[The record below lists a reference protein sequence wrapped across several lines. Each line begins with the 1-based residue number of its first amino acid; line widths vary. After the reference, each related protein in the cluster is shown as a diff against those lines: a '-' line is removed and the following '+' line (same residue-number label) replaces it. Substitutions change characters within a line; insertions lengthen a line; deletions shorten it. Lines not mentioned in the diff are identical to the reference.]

1 MVTKILWQ
9 GDISLMTSEDFTS
22 SRPYGVERQFQIYLE
37 GQQGKRPKLPVA
49 CEALEQQA
57 NAHLSPEAWGY
68 VAGGAGSQDTIRANL
83 AAFRHWRIVPR
94 MLRDVA
100 RRDLSVK
107 LLGMSLPVPV
117 LLAPVGGQSIVHPE
131 AEIAVAHAA
140 ASLNMPFVL
149 STSSSRS
156 IEEVAQA
163 AGNVTRWF
171 QLYWSKDPQLNASF
185 VQRAERAGY
194 SAIVVTLDAAILG
207 WRPAEL
213 QKAYQPFLLNQGLA
227 NYFSDPVFRQV
238 LAQAP
243 EENPQA
249 AITHFMSIFSN
260 PALTWD
266 NLAFLRQHTRLPILL
281 KGILHPADALKAIE
295 YHMDGIIVSNHGGR
309 QVDGARAA
317 LDALADI
324 APAVQE
330 RMPILFD
337 SGIRGGADAFKAL
350 ALGAHAVLLGRP
362 YLWGLA
368 LGGEQGVREVV
379 LNFLADLDLT
389 LALSGYT
396 SLQALD
402 RSALVREA

>member
-1 MVTKILWQ
+1 
-9 GDISLMTSEDFTS
+9 MTSEDFTP

-37 GQQGKRPKLPVA
+37 RRQGKRPALPVA
-49 CEALEQQA
+49 FESLEQQA
-57 NAHLSPEAWGY
+57 KAHLSPETWGFL
-68 VAGGAGSQDTIRANL
+68 ADSAGSQDTLRANL
-83 AAFRHWRIVPR
+83 AAFRRWRIVPR

-107 LLGMSLPVPV
+107 LFSTSLPAPV
-117 LLAPVGGQSIVHPE
+117 LLAPIGTQSIVHPQ
-131 AEIAVAHAA
+131 AEMAVARAA
-140 ASLNMPFVL
+140 ASLNIPFVL
-149 STSSSRS
+149 STASSRS

-163 AGNVTRWF
+163 AGNATRWF

-194 SAIVVTLDAAILG
+194 SALVVTLDATILG
-207 WRPAEL
+207 WRPLDL
-213 QKAYQPFLLNQGLA
+213 QQAYQPFAQQEGLA
-227 NYFSDPVFRQV
+227 NYFSDPVFRQG
-238 LAQAP
+238 LDQAP

-249 AITHFMSIFSN
+249 AITHFISIFSDLS
-260 PALTWD
+260 LTWE

-281 KGILHPADALKAIE
+281 KGILHPDDALKAIE
-295 YHMDGIIVSNHGGR
+295 YQMDGIIVSNHGGR
-309 QVDGARAA
+309 QLDGARAA

-324 APAVQE
+324 APAVQG
-330 RMPILFD
+330 RLPLLFD

-379 LNFLADLDLT
+379 LNFLAEFDLT
-389 LALSGYT
+389 LALSGYN
-396 SLQALD
+396 SLQSLD

>member
-1 MVTKILWQ
+1 
-9 GDISLMTSEDFTS
+9 MTSEDFTP

-37 GQQGKRPKLPVA
+37 GRQGKRPTLPVA
-49 CEALEQQA
+49 FETLEQQA
-57 NAHLSPEAWGY
+57 KAHLSPETWGFL
-68 VAGGAGSQDTIRANL
+68 ADGAGSQDTLRANL
-83 AAFRHWRIVPR
+83 AAFRRWRIVPR

-107 LLGMSLPVPV
+107 LFNTSLPAPV
-117 LLAPVGGQSIVHPE
+117 LLAPIGAQSIVHPQ
-131 AEIAVAHAA
+131 AEVAVARAA
-140 ASLNMPFVL
+140 ASLNIPFVL
-149 STSSSRS
+149 STASSRS

-163 AGNVTRWF
+163 AGNATRWF
-171 QLYWSKDPQLNASF
+171 QLYWSKDPNLNASF

-207 WRPAEL
+207 WRPQDL
-213 QKAYQPFLLNQGLA
+213 QLAYQPFAQQEGLA
-227 NYFSDPVFRQV
+227 NYFSDPVFRQG
-238 LAQAP
+238 LGQAP

-249 AITHFMSIFSN
+249 AITHFFSIFSDL
-260 PALTWD
+260 ALSWE

-295 YHMDGIIVSNHGGR
+295 YQMDGIIVSNHGGR
-309 QVDGARAA
+309 QLDGARAA

-324 APAVQE
+324 APAVQG
-330 RMPILFD
+330 RLPLLFD

-368 LGGEQGVREVV
+368 LGGEQGVREVM
-379 LNFLADLDLT
+379 LNFLAELDLT
-389 LALSGYT
+389 LALSGYS
-396 SLQALD
+396 SLKSLD